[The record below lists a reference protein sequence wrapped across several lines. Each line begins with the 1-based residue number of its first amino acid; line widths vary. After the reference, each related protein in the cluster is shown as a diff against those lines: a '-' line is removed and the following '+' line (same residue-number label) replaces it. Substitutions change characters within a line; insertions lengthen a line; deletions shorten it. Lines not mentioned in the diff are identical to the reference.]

1 MTSLNQFRHLHPSC
15 NRGLA
20 TSGVIGIF
28 VLIGVFVVI
37 GLFWMGAVNTGSSS
51 SGKDVHNVARGD
63 FMISIPAS
71 GELSA
76 NKLVEIRNPLET
88 RGIIME
94 IVGEG
99 TTVKKGEVLVKF
111 NQDELEQKIKDDDDK
126 LVDAQN
132 KLITEEQGLA
142 IAMSTMKSELDKS
155 NLNIEIAE
163 LALKAWTEGDH
174 IKMTQTLDLA
184 VETALINS
192 NRLTKRFEEAKDLVD
207 QGFISRDE
215 YERDRISMIE
225 SAAKVKQ
232 ATLDLKVYAK
242 YTSKQDEKT
251 KLSDVDQ
258 SIAEKSRVQQRHKAE
273 LVTQRADVATAKKRV
288 ESMEERLSDL
298 REQLGLCT
306 ITAPTDGLVVYKT
319 SLSSGRWGR
328 NDDNPPTVGTDVS
341 PNELVILLPDTN
353 QMIANVKVSEALSG
367 RIREGQQAV
376 VYSEAHPNTPIRGT
390 VQTVSV
396 LAESGGWRDPNRR
409 DYTVRIVLDVEPGME
424 LKPSMRCRSE
434 IRLGKVENAIS
445 VPIQSVYRAGP
456 IAFVYV
462 PDDDGWSQRQ
472 VKLGR
477 SSELAVEIVDG
488 VEIGETVLLR
498 EPDPMEVVSRIS
510 FDQDENKGA
519 GYKPG
524 GSGGPPKGSGNKP
537 ASTGGGSSGPPKSG
551 RPPASVTQGKSAVSE
566 TKQDEAKAGNNAP
579 DTSTNASETS

>member
-1 MTSLNQFRHLHPSC
+1 MYSSFDIRRPLPTRA
-15 NRGLA
+15 RGLTA
-20 TSGVIGIF
+20 SGILGIVI
-28 VLIGVFVVI
+28 LIAILVVM
-37 GLFWMGAVNTGSSS
+37 GLIWMGAVETGTTDS
-51 SGKDVHNVARGD
+51 KNDIHNVARGD

-99 TTVKKGEVLVKF
+99 TSVKKGDVLVRF
-111 NQDELEQKIKDDDDK
+111 NQDELEQRIKDDEDK

-132 KLITEEQGLA
+132 KLITEEQALA
-142 IAMSTMKSELDKS
+142 IAMSTMKSELDKAK
-155 NLNIEIAE
+155 LNIEIAE
-163 LALKAWTEGDH
+163 LALRAWTEGDH
-174 IKMTQTLDLA
+174 IKMTQTLNLA
-184 VETALINS
+184 VETAKINS
-192 NRLTKRFEEAKDLVD
+192 DRLTNRFEEAKDLVD

-232 ATLDLKVYAK
+232 ATLDLEVYAK

-258 SIAEKSRVQQRHKAE
+258 TIAEKSRVEQRHKAE
-273 LVTQRADVATAKKRV
+273 MVTQRADVATAKKRV
-288 ESMEERLSDL
+288 ESMEERLADL
-298 REQLGLCT
+298 KEQLGLCT
-306 ITAPTDGLVVYKT
+306 IIAPTDGLVVYKT

-328 NDDNPPTVGTDVS
+328 NDDNPPNVGTDVS

-367 RIREGQQAV
+367 RIREGQEAV

-434 IRLGKVENAIS
+434 IQLGKVENAIS
-445 VPIQSVYRAGP
+445 VPIQSVYRAGR

-477 SSELAVEIVDG
+477 SSEQAVEVIDG

-498 EPDPMEVVSRIS
+498 EPDPMEIVSRINME
-510 FDQDENKGA
+510 DDKG
-519 GYKPG
+519 KPG
-524 GSGGPPKGSGNKP
+524 NYMPGGGPPKGAGGKP
-537 ASTGGGSSGPPKSG
+537 ANAGGSTPPKSG
-551 RPPASVTQGKSAVSE
+551 RPPASVTQGKSAATE
-566 TKQDEAKAGNNAP
+566 TKQDEAN
-579 DTSTNASETS
+579 TETSSPETSKTPSEKS

>member
-1 MTSLNQFRHLHPSC
+1 MYSSFDIRRSPSTRA
-15 NRGLA
+15 RGLTA
-20 TSGVIGIF
+20 GGILGIV
-28 VLIGVFVVI
+28 VLIAILFVI
-37 GLFWMGAVNTGSSS
+37 GLVWAGAVETRTTTSE
-51 SGKDVHNVARGD
+51 KDVHNVARGD

-99 TTVKKGEVLVKF
+99 TSVKKGDVLVRF
-111 NQDELEQKIKDDDDK
+111 NQDELEQRIKDDEDK

-132 KLITEEQGLA
+132 KLITEEQALA
-142 IAMSTMKSELDKS
+142 IAMSTMKSELDKAD
-155 NLNIEIAE
+155 LNIEIAE
-163 LALKAWTEGDH
+163 LALRAWTEGDH
-174 IKMTQTLDLA
+174 IKTTQTLDLA
-184 VETALINS
+184 VETAKINS
-192 NRLTKRFEEAKDLVD
+192 ERLTKRFEEAKDLVD

-232 ATLDLKVYAK
+232 ATLDLEVYAK

-258 SIAEKSRVQQRHKAE
+258 TIAEKSRVEQRHKAE
-273 LVTQRADVATAKKRV
+273 MVTQHADVATAKKRV
-288 ESMEERLSDL
+288 ESMEERLADL
-298 REQLGLCT
+298 KEQLGLCT

-367 RIREGQQAV
+367 KIREGQEAV

-434 IRLGKVENAIS
+434 IQLGKVENAIS
-445 VPIQSVYRAGP
+445 VPIQSVYRAGR

-477 SSELAVEIVDG
+477 SSELAVEVVDG

-498 EPDPMEVVSRIS
+498 EPDPMEIVSRITTE
-510 FDQDENKGA
+510 DNNGKQGD
-519 GYKPG
+519 YMPG
-524 GSGGPPKGSGNKP
+524 GGPPKGMGGKP
-537 ASTGGGSSGPPKSG
+537 ASVGGSGAPKSG
-551 RPPASVTQGKSAVSE
+551 RPPASVTQGKSAATD
-566 TKQDEAKAGNNAP
+566 TKQDEANTQTSSPGTSKAP
-579 DTSTNASETS
+579 PEKS

>member
-1 MTSLNQFRHLHPSC
+1 MYSSFDIRRPLPTRA
-15 NRGLA
+15 RGLTA
-20 TSGVIGIF
+20 SGILGIVI
-28 VLIGVFVVI
+28 LIAILVVM
-37 GLFWMGAVNTGSSS
+37 GLIWMGAVETGTTDS
-51 SGKDVHNVARGD
+51 KNDIHNVARGD

-99 TTVKKGEVLVKF
+99 TSVKKGDVLVRF
-111 NQDELEQKIKDDDDK
+111 NQDELEQRIKDDEDK

-132 KLITEEQGLA
+132 KLITEEQALA
-142 IAMSTMKSELDKS
+142 IAMSTMKSELDKAK
-155 NLNIEIAE
+155 LNIEIAE
-163 LALKAWTEGDH
+163 LALRAWTEGDH
-174 IKMTQTLDLA
+174 IKMTQTLNLA
-184 VETALINS
+184 VETAKINS
-192 NRLTKRFEEAKDLVD
+192 DRLTNRFEEAKDLVD

-232 ATLDLKVYAK
+232 ATLDLEVYAK

-258 SIAEKSRVQQRHKAE
+258 TIAEKSRVEQRHKAE
-273 LVTQRADVATAKKRV
+273 MVTQRADVATAKKRV
-288 ESMEERLSDL
+288 ESMEERLADL
-298 REQLGLCT
+298 KEQLGLCT
-306 ITAPTDGLVVYKT
+306 IIAPTDGLVVYKT

-328 NDDNPPTVGTDVS
+328 NDDNPPNVGTDVS

-367 RIREGQQAV
+367 RIREGQEAV

-434 IRLGKVENAIS
+434 IQLGKVENAIS
-445 VPIQSVYRAGP
+445 VPIQSVYRAGR

-477 SSELAVEIVDG
+477 SSELAVEVIDG

-498 EPDPMEVVSRIS
+498 EPDPMEIVSRINME
-510 FDQDENKGA
+510 DDKG
-519 GYKPG
+519 KPG
-524 GSGGPPKGSGNKP
+524 NYMPGGGPPKGTGGKP
-537 ASTGGGSSGPPKSG
+537 ANAGGSTPPKSG
-551 RPPASVTQGKSAVSE
+551 RPPASVTQGKSAATE
-566 TKQDEAKAGNNAP
+566 TKQDEAN
-579 DTSTNASETS
+579 TETSSPETSKTPSEKS

>member
-1 MTSLNQFRHLHPSC
+1 ML
-15 NRGLA
+15 
-20 TSGVIGIF
+20 GIV
-28 VLIGVFVVI
+28 VLIAILVVM
-37 GLFWMGAVNTGSSS
+37 GLIWMGAVETGTTDS
-51 SGKDVHNVARGD
+51 KNDIHNVARGD

-99 TTVKKGEVLVKF
+99 TSVKKGDVLVRF
-111 NQDELEQKIKDDDDK
+111 NQDELEQRIKDDEDK

-132 KLITEEQGLA
+132 KLITEEQALA
-142 IAMSTMKSELDKS
+142 IAMSTMKSELDKAK
-155 NLNIEIAE
+155 LNIEIAE
-163 LALKAWTEGDH
+163 LALRAWTEGDH
-174 IKMTQTLDLA
+174 IKMTQTLNLA
-184 VETALINS
+184 VETAKINS
-192 NRLTKRFEEAKDLVD
+192 DRLTNRFEEAKDLVD

-232 ATLDLKVYAK
+232 ATLDLEVYAK

-258 SIAEKSRVQQRHKAE
+258 TIAEKSRVEQRHKAE
-273 LVTQRADVATAKKRV
+273 MVTQRADVATAKKRV
-288 ESMEERLSDL
+288 ESMEERLADL
-298 REQLGLCT
+298 KEQLGLCT
-306 ITAPTDGLVVYKT
+306 IIAPTDGLVVYKT

-328 NDDNPPTVGTDVS
+328 NDDNPPNVGTDVS

-367 RIREGQQAV
+367 RIREGQEAV

-434 IRLGKVENAIS
+434 IQLGKVENAIS
-445 VPIQSVYRAGP
+445 VPIQSVYRAGR

-477 SSELAVEIVDG
+477 SSELAVEVIDG

-498 EPDPMEVVSRIS
+498 EPDPMEIVSRINME
-510 FDQDENKGA
+510 DDKG
-519 GYKPG
+519 KPG
-524 GSGGPPKGSGNKP
+524 NYMPGGGPPKGAGGKP
-537 ASTGGGSSGPPKSG
+537 ANAGGSTPPKSG
-551 RPPASVTQGKSAVSE
+551 RPPASVTQGKSAATE
-566 TKQDEAKAGNNAP
+566 TKQDEAN
-579 DTSTNASETS
+579 TETSSPETSKTPSEKS

>member
-1 MTSLNQFRHLHPSC
+1 MYSSFDIRRPLPTRA
-15 NRGLA
+15 RGLTA
-20 TSGVIGIF
+20 SGILGIVI
-28 VLIGVFVVI
+28 LIAILVVM
-37 GLFWMGAVNTGSSS
+37 GLIWMGAVETGTTDS
-51 SGKDVHNVARGD
+51 KNDIHNVARGD

-99 TTVKKGEVLVKF
+99 TSVKKGDVLVRF
-111 NQDELEQKIKDDDDK
+111 NQDELEQRIKDDEDK

-132 KLITEEQGLA
+132 KLITEEQALA
-142 IAMSTMKSELDKS
+142 IAMSTMKSELDKAK
-155 NLNIEIAE
+155 LNIEIAE
-163 LALKAWTEGDH
+163 LALRAWTEGDH
-174 IKMTQTLDLA
+174 IKMTQTLNLA
-184 VETALINS
+184 VETAKINS
-192 NRLTKRFEEAKDLVD
+192 DRLTNRFEEAKDLVD

-232 ATLDLKVYAK
+232 ATLDLEVYAK

-258 SIAEKSRVQQRHKAE
+258 TIAEKSRVEQRHKAE
-273 LVTQRADVATAKKRV
+273 MVTQRADVATAKKRV
-288 ESMEERLSDL
+288 ESMEERLADL
-298 REQLGLCT
+298 KEQLGLCT
-306 ITAPTDGLVVYKT
+306 IIAPTDGLVVYKT

-328 NDDNPPTVGTDVS
+328 NDDNPPNVGTDVS

-367 RIREGQQAV
+367 RIREGQEAV

-434 IRLGKVENAIS
+434 IQLGKVENAIS
-445 VPIQSVYRAGP
+445 VPIQSVYRAGR

-477 SSELAVEIVDG
+477 SSELAVEVIDG

-498 EPDPMEVVSRIS
+498 EPDPMEIVSRINME
-510 FDQDENKGA
+510 DDKG
-519 GYKPG
+519 KPG
-524 GSGGPPKGSGNKP
+524 NYMPGGGPPKGAGGKP
-537 ASTGGGSSGPPKSG
+537 ANAGGSTPPKSG
-551 RPPASVTQGKSAVSE
+551 RPPASVTQGKSAATE
-566 TKQDEAKAGNNAP
+566 TKQDEAN
-579 DTSTNASETS
+579 TETSSPETSKTPSEKS